1 MNENVKTKNELD
13 EIKRGREKDIKIL
26 EEEKNEFRNFS
37 IKLVEE
43 NKKLKFALL
52 NMQQRLKSF
61 KKQNN
66 KQINKL
72 QEDTVKILGE
82 INGNPS

>member
-1 MNENVKTKNELD
+1 LNENVKTKNELD